1 VARRTTTAGTDY
13 ASYLLIDDLL
23 DLQRPLTPG
32 APDEMLFIVMHQA
45 YELWFKLLLWELT
58 RARDELLGGRAH
70 GAVAPLARVHRVE
83 ELLLAQLGV
92 METMSPDG
100 FMQFRDPLAPASGF
114 QSLQFREIEALSGR
128 LDPTH
133 LTSAVLGSEQRE
145 RLRARLAEP
154 TLWNAFCACARSAGL
169 DMPEGDASAAHA
181 ARLQALVTLYRT
193 HGADATLSTLHHVAE
208 QLVDHDEAIGRWRFH
223 HGLLAAREIGT
234 RHGTGGSMG
243 VGYLRTT
250 VDTRFFPELWEVRTA
265 L

>member
-1 VARRTTTAGTDY
+1 VARRTTAAGTDY

-32 APDEMLFIVMHQA
+32 AHDEMLFIVVHQA

-58 RARDELLGGRAH
+58 RARDELLAGRAH
-70 GAVAPLARVHRVE
+70 AAVAPLSRVHRVE

-92 METMSPDG
+92 LETMSPDG
-100 FMQFRDPLAPASGF
+100 FLQFRDPLAPASGF

-128 LDPTH
+128 LDPAH
-133 LTSAVLGSEQRE
+133 LTSAVLRPEQRE
-145 RLRARLAEP
+145 RLRAQLAEP
-154 TLWNAFCACARSAGL
+154 ALWDGFCACARLAGL
-169 DMPEGDASAAHA
+169 DMPEGDSDAAHD
-181 ARLQALVTLYRT
+181 ARLRALVALFRT
-193 HGADATLSTLHHVAE
+193 HDADATLSTLHQVAE
-208 QLVDHDEAIGRWRFH
+208 QLVDHDEAIARWRFR
-223 HGLLAAREIGT
+223 HGLMAAREIGA

-250 VDTRFFPELWEVRTA
+250 VDNRFFPELWEARTA